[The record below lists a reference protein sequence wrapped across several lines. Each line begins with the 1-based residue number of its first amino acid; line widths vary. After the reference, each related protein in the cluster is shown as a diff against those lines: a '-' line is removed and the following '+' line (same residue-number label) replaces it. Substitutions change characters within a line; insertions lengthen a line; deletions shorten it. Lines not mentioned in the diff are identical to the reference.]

1 MRLRGSRNASK
12 SGNLSRGITLATAI
26 PFPADPAGKLESLQ
40 ATLEELHTA
49 PKTRQF
55 EQGKGQNQIDTV
67 KWPIFDC
74 EVVVNGLQEEHDKLS
89 VTVGKAVIDI
99 HQASDHAAAYPFRRS
114 TVQRLHEIVDD
125 LQGQASSMLNGLNP
139 KQEKVVNGDD
149 DDDDDDLA
157 RLKAPIRHMNPQ
169 DEDWYLRSDF
179 PLSMQQPIT
188 VLYMPNDTD
197 EQGCGSRNLTHF
209 RSGWA
214 RRTLCSGRM
223 ELQDV
228 ANLLYVPLPSNPPS
242 ANRNSSGST
251 CQMLELPFST
261 FHKLKCPNKAHQ
273 PRSGNSY
280 YSWKNS
286 SQ

>member
-179 PLSMQQPIT
+179 PLSMQQSIT
-188 VLYMPNDTD
+188 VLYMPN
-197 EQGCGSRNLTHF
+197 
-209 RSGWA
+209 A
-214 RRTLCSGRM
+214 RRTGLWLQKPHPFQERLGQENSLLWPNGAPGCGKSVICSTAV
-223 ELQDV
+223 Q
-228 ANLLYVPLPSNPPS
+228 
-242 ANRNSSGST
+242 
-251 CQMLELPFST
+251 ST
-261 FHKLKCPNKAHQ
+261 FCQQKQQRKHMSDVGIAFFYF
-273 PRSGNSY
+273 S
-280 YSWKNS
+280 
-286 SQ
+286 